1 MATDTASAPQQDSTP
16 WIVKELRPYGLTGL
30 AALVIAWFGWTV
42 YENGRAD
49 LRVKDERLER
59 QFDKL
64 SDVTDRNT
72 MAFQQFNATIQK
84 NTEVLS
90 TMNRKLEDK

>member
-1 MATDTASAPQQDSTP
+1 MPENTATAQPDSAP
-16 WIVKELRPYGLTGL
+16 WWVKEIRPYGLTGI
-30 AALVIAWFGWTV
+30 AALALAWFGWNV
-42 YENGRAD
+42 YENGREDQRESAT
-49 LRVKDERLER
+49 RQER

-64 SDVTDRNT
+64 SDVTERNT
-72 MAFQQFNATIQK
+72 MAFQQFNATLQK